1 MNRLEKM
8 INEYSELNFI
18 FTNKMNV
25 MHGALIYDSDV
36 YVNANK
42 SYEENVC
49 DISEEI
55 GHYETSVGD
64 LSVLDTIEKQQQE
77 KRARQY
83 GYQYLVSLDEL
94 VACYKLGL
102 TEYWEIA
109 EFLEITPQ
117 YLWESINYYKEAHG
131 LIFDHKGCRFVF
143 GIADSLK
150 IYFSNKGEANEN

>member
-8 INEYSELNFI
+8 MDDYSGLNFN
-18 FTNKMNV
+18 FKRDMHNK
-25 MHGALIYDSDV
+25 HGAFIIDTDIYI
-36 YVNANK
+36 NK
-42 SYEENVC
+42 NNSYEN
-49 DISEEI
+49 IIGHIAEEL

-64 LSVLDTIEKQQQE
+64 LSILDTIEKKQQE

-83 GYQYLVSLDEL
+83 GYRYLVSLDEL
-94 VACYKLGL
+94 ITCYKLGL

-109 EFLEITPQ
+109 EFLEITPK
-117 YLWESINYYKEAHG
+117 YLWSSINYYKDAHG

-150 IYFSNKGEANEN
+150 IIFPN

>member
-1 MNRLEKM
+1 MNRLEKI
-8 INEYSELNFI
+8 INEYSGLNFN
-18 FTNKMNV
+18 FKNDMNDK
-25 MHGALIYDSDV
+25 HGAFILDKDV
-36 YVNANK
+36 YVNTNR
-42 SYEENVC
+42 SYEQILCNVC
-49 DISEEI
+49 EEI